1 MKQKAP
7 LSLTHPQLSA
17 EAVGWD
23 PSEFFAGSNKKVL
36 WRCSLGHEWDS
47 IIANRAKGSGCPV
60 CAGQKVLAGFNDL
73 ATKYPELAK
82 QADGWDPTTV
92 RPGSH
97 QILAWRCPVGH
108 SWDAQV
114 KSRALNENGC
124 PYCSGFKA
132 QSGVNDLATTH
143 PDLAKQADGW
153 DPTTISSGSSK
164 K

>member
-1 MKQKAP
+1 MAKTSKP
-7 LSLTHPQLSA
+7 SLAETH
-17 EAVGWD
+17 
-23 PSEFFAGSNKKVL
+23 
-36 WRCSLGHEWDS
+36 
-47 IIANRAKGSGCPV
+47 
-60 CAGQKVLAGFNDL
+60 
-73 ATKYPELAK
+73 PELAA

-153 DPTTISSGSSK
+153 DPTTVTSQTHKSVNWKCSLGHKWISNWAIEHRVLVCAPQG
-164 K
+164 